1 MSGAPFRL
9 RCEFASN
16 PLGVIR
22 RPPRLSWWIND
33 NRPAELQSA
42 YEIMAASSSE
52 KLAQDKADV
61 WHSGRVESDRSSHV
75 PFAATGLSSGQRIWW
90 KVRTFD
96 SDGLASAWSEPA
108 TFQLGLMDAAD
119 WQGQWMTSP
128 LRGSRSR
135 GVHAVAMRREFVLT
149 EPVASA
155 SLFVCVL
162 GDYRVQINGRQVPGA
177 DCNAC
182 WSDFSGQAYYQ
193 SFDVAHLLKAEPNCI
208 GLLLADGYYAGAL
221 ADVGRANYGD
231 RPQLLVQLNITLA
244 SGTKATLT
252 SDENWLWRPSW
263 VLAADVNTGEHL
275 DARQYL
281 DGWSEPGSETSGW
294 SPVELLPEQ
303 PIALLSQPYA
313 GFSAR
318 QILRPTDYPRTLRN
332 GHRFTNI
339 YDFAEAIVGRV
350 QVAINSAVA
359 DDIIF
364 TYALQADFDGA
375 SEDTYTSSG
384 AADGELFAGH
394 FALHSFR
401 YLRIEYTGGTT
412 RLGDVQALRL
422 TNSESPSLLFNSDHS
437 SLNHLFDGLQSS
449 LQNVALSV
457 PMQGISVAE
466 RLPDAAYAATWVPFF
481 AQQTH
486 ARALVE
492 KWVADLR
499 FALNADAATRLGEA
513 VATDR
518 AAAGGDAS
526 SLSMTVPAL
535 ARVDGETDEFARFET
550 LVRTLWSLY
559 RYQNDID
566 LLREC
571 YGELRV
577 AALSYKHA
585 HAQFI
590 RTAAAQR
597 LYGDVQW
604 CELVATCCMHGV
616 LRTTARIA
624 GVLGHLGDYELL
636 EKLADDVRKAFRRR
650 YLSQDGHLL
659 GDCQSVYVAAL
670 YHQMLEA
677 DELET
682 ARQRLVELFQQ
693 QQYHVD
699 VAPILVH
706 TVLPVLTAADRLD
719 IAYMVLLQ
727 TSAPSWL
734 AAIDQRPGYIGR
746 QPDEFD
752 IANVGIW
759 EWLLESLIG
768 LRLHEDYSV
777 NMNGYRSV
785 RIRPMPP
792 FGARFLAGSP
802 VRFVEASVQT
812 VYGQYEVKW
821 WIKHDCFE
829 LELLIPP
836 GCRALVTMP
845 DGIEQSVHS
854 GHHRFVM
861 DFGAG
866 GDGVPTLLE
875 LAGGS

>member
-16 PLGVIR
+16 PLGVTR
-22 RPPRLSWWIND
+22 QPPRLSWWIND
-33 NRPAELQSA
+33 PRPAELQAA
-42 YEIMAASSSE
+42 YEIMAASSSD
-52 KLAQDKADV
+52 KLAADHADV

-75 PFAATGLSSGQRIWW
+75 AFGATTLASGQRVWW

-96 SDGLASAWSEPA
+96 SDGLASPWSEAA
-108 TFQLGLMDAAD
+108 TFQVGLADVAD
-119 WQGQWMTSP
+119 WQGQWMTSR

-149 EPVASA
+149 EPVVSA
-155 SLFVCVL
+155 SLFICAL
-162 GDYRVQINGRQVPGA
+162 GDYRVQINGRTVPGA

-193 SFDVAHLLKAEPNCI
+193 SFEVAHLLKAEPNCI

-231 RPQLLVQLNITLA
+231 RPQLLLQLDITLA
-244 SGTKATLT
+244 SGARARLT
-252 SDENWLWRPSW
+252 SDAQWLWCPSW

-281 DGWSEPGSETSGW
+281 DGWSEAGTETVGW
-294 SPVELLPEQ
+294 SPVELLPQ
-303 PIALLSQPYA
+303 QSISLLSQPYA

-318 QILRPTDYPRTLRN
+318 QILRPVDYPRTLRN
-332 GHRFTNI
+332 AHRFTNI
-339 YDFAEAIVGRV
+339 YDFGEAIVGRV
-350 QVAINSAVA
+350 QVAINSAAA
-359 DDIIF
+359 DDIVLS
-364 TYALQADFDGA
+364 YALDAGFVSATQ
-375 SEDTYTSSG
+375 DTYTASG
-384 AADGELFAGH
+384 ADQGERFIGH

-401 YLRIEYTGGTT
+401 YLRIEYTGGATK
-412 RLGDVQALRL
+412 LDEVQALRL
-422 TNSESPSLLFNSDHS
+422 INSESPSLLFNSDHS
-437 SLNHLFDGLQSS
+437 SLNHLFAAVQSS
-449 LQNVALSV
+449 LQNVAQSV
-457 PMQGISVAE
+457 PMKGLAPAE
-466 RLPDAAYAATWVPFF
+466 RLPDAAYAATWVPFY
-481 AQQTH
+481 AQQAHT
-486 ARALVE
+486 RGLVG

-499 FALNADAATRLGEA
+499 FALHQDAGLRLG
-513 VATDR
+513 
-518 AAAGGDAS
+518 GDELS
-526 SLSMTVPAL
+526 SQTVPAL
-535 ARVDGETDEFARFET
+535 SRVDGETDEFARFET

-559 RYQNDID
+559 RYQNDIE

-585 HAQFI
+585 HPELI
-590 RTAAAQR
+590 RRAAAQR

-636 EKLADDVRKAFRRR
+636 ESLAEEVRKAFRRR

-659 GDCQSVYVAAL
+659 GDCQSVCLAAL
-670 YHQMLEA
+670 YHQMLDA
-677 DELET
+677 DEVTT
-682 ARQRLVELFQQ
+682 AQTRLVELLQQ
-693 QQYHVD
+693 QNYHID
-699 VAPILVH
+699 AAPILVH
-706 TVLPVLTAADRLD
+706 TVLPVLTDAGRLD
-719 IAYMVLLQ
+719 MAYMVLLQ

-734 AAIDQRPGYIGR
+734 AGIEQRPGCIGR
-746 QPDEFD
+746 NTDEFD
-752 IANVGIW
+752 IANVGVW

-777 NMNGYRSV
+777 NMNGCRSV

-792 FGARFLAGSP
+792 FGAQFLAGSP

-812 VYGQYEVKW
+812 LYGQYDVKW
-821 WIKHDCFE
+821 WIKEQGFE

-845 DGIEQSVHS
+845 DGIEQQVQS

-861 DFGAG
+861 DFDAG
-866 GDGVPTLLE
+866 GDGVPTLLD
-875 LAGGS
+875 LAGGADGRHS